1 MSTAAAAAIDPFVYA
16 GPPPF
21 VIFSGV
27 EAAAAMPPPLAPVPV
42 SADSLG
48 RALTAALTAEG
59 MATMWITAA
68 AFAALVQQAVAVV
81 RTGLPPALAAYETQ
95 VQERVAV
102 AAAWNH
108 QSRAVAVLGS
118 SGLGWGV
125 HVLPYLRPSV
135 EGRAMHATSQAIRVA
150 VRRTRWPHEVRQWCH
165 VVGGGGGGGVH
176 MGGYL

>member
-1 MSTAAAAAIDPFVYA
+1 MIAIVTVYSTTIIIMSTAAAAAIDPFVYA

-21 VIFSGV
+21 RHFFRCRSGRGH
-27 EAAAAMPPPLAPVPV
+27 APT
-42 SADSLG
+42 ARHRARLGDALG
-48 RALTAALTAEG
+48 RALTTALAAEG
-59 MATMWITAA
+59 MATGWITAA

-81 RTGLPPALAAYETQ
+81 CTGLPPALAAYLTQ
-95 VQERVAV
+95 VRERVAV

-135 EGRAMHATSQAIRVA
+135 EGQAMHATSQEIRVA
-150 VRRTRWPHEVRQWCH
+150 VRRTRWFYEV
-165 VVGGGGGGGVH
+165 
-176 MGGYL
+176 

>member
-21 VIFSGV
+21 VIFSGIA
-27 EAAAAMPPPLAPVPV
+27 AAAAMPPPLATVPV
-42 SADSLG
+42 SADALG
-48 RALTAALTAEG
+48 RALTAALAAEG
-59 MATMWITAA
+59 MATVWITAA

-81 RTGLPPALAAYETQ
+81 RTALAACETQ
-95 VQERVAV
+95 VRERVAV

-135 EGRAMHATSQAIRVA
+135 EGQAMHATSQEIRVA
-150 VRRTRWPHEVRQWCH
+150 VRRTRWFYEV
-165 VVGGGGGGGVH
+165 
-176 MGGYL
+176 

>member
-1 MSTAAAAAIDPFVYA
+1 MIAIVTVYSTAIIMSTAAAAAIDPFVYS

-27 EAAAAMPPPLAPVPV
+27 EAAAAMPPPLATVPV

-48 RALTAALTAEG
+48 RALTAALAAEG
-59 MATMWITAA
+59 MATGWITAA

-81 RTGLPPALAAYETQ
+81 RTGLPLALAACETQ
-95 VQERVAV
+95 VRERVAV

-108 QSRAVAVLGS
+108 KSRAVAVLGS

-135 EGRAMHATSQAIRVA
+135 EGQAMHATSQEIRVA
-150 VRRTRWPHEVRQWCH
+150 VRRTRWFYEV
-165 VVGGGGGGGVH
+165 
-176 MGGYL
+176 